1 LIFEELTL
9 LPEAAARRTLLSE
22 HTCTLR
28 VLRPPYAA
36 IGIGSLRVLR
46 VREMQPGSL
55 EITAGYDNYARLE
68 G

>member
-1 LIFEELTL
+1 M
-9 LPEAAARRTLLSE
+9 LPESDARRTLLCD
-22 HTCTLR
+22 HNCTLR

-46 VREMQPGSL
+46 VRETQPGRL
-55 EITAGYDNYARLE
+55 EITAGYENYGRLE